1 MPMKAFNARTYK
13 AGEACT
19 DGLFK
24 KQSSAT
30 HAPISP
36 EHLIEVRRMLFW
48 NRTGILFLWL
58 LYIIMLVMFVMS
70 EPPQKAGEWA
80 GLVIMIVMNLL
91 FIQPLHDSIRN
102 TVSSDTVVYPGVIT
116 YKYFTTH
123 SNSKRCW
130 HADVRLSDG
139 TLIEALELDG
149 LSKNCRKG
157 DSVVLV
163 PLATSII
170 VLPESI
176 T

>member
-1 MPMKAFNARTYK
+1 MTAFDARTYK

-24 KQSSAT
+24 KQSSAN

-58 LYIIMLVMFVMS
+58 LYIIMLVLFVMS

-80 GLVIMIVMNLL
+80 ELVIMVFMNLL

-116 YKYFTTH
+116 YTYFSTQA
-123 SNSKRCW
+123 NSKRCW

-149 LSKNCRKG
+149 LSKNCKKG
-157 DSVVLV
+157 DSIVLV
-163 PLATSII
+163 PLSTVII
-170 VLPESI
+170 VLPETI

>member
-1 MPMKAFNARTYK
+1 MKAFNARMYREK
-13 AGEACT
+13 ATCT
-19 DGLFK
+19 DEPFSEH
-24 KQSSAT
+24 SSAIHT
-30 HAPISP
+30 AITVA
-36 EHLIEVRRMLFW
+36 HLKEVRRMLFW

-58 LYIIMLVMFVMS
+58 LYIIMLVLFVMS

-80 GLVIMIVMNLL
+80 GLVIMIFMNLL
-91 FIQPLHDSIRN
+91 FIQPLHDSMKN
-102 TVSSDTVVYPGVIT
+102 TVSSDTVVYPGLIT

-170 VLPESI
+170 VLPETI

>member
-1 MPMKAFNARTYK
+1 MKAFNARTYK

-80 GLVIMIVMNLL
+80 GLVIMIVMK
-91 FIQPLHDSIRN
+91 D
-102 TVSSDTVVYPGVIT
+102 
-116 YKYFTTH
+116 
-123 SNSKRCW
+123 
-130 HADVRLSDG
+130 
-139 TLIEALELDG
+139 
-149 LSKNCRKG
+149 RK
-157 DSVVLV
+157 SVV
-163 PLATSII
+163 
-170 VLPESI
+170 
-176 T
+176 

>member
-1 MPMKAFNARTYK
+1 
-13 AGEACT
+13 
-19 DGLFK
+19 
-24 KQSSAT
+24 
-30 HAPISP
+30 
-36 EHLIEVRRMLFW
+36 MLFW

-80 GLVIMIVMNLL
+80 GLVIMRVMNRL
-91 FIQPLHDSIRN
+91 FIQPLHDSMKN
-102 TVSSDTVVYPGVIT
+102 TVSSDTVVYPGTIIYT
-116 YKYFTTH
+116 YFSTQA
-123 SNSKRCW
+123 NSKRCW

-149 LSKNCRKG
+149 FSKNCKKG

-163 PLATSII
+163 PLATIII

-176 T
+176 NSNP

>member
-1 MPMKAFNARTYK
+1 MKAFNARMYMEK
-13 AGEACT
+13 ATCT
-19 DGLFK
+19 DGPF
-24 KQSSAT
+24 SEHTSAT
-30 HAPISP
+30 HTAITVA
-36 EHLIEVRRMLFW
+36 HLKEVRRMLFW
-48 NRTGILFLWL
+48 NRTGILLLWL
-58 LYIIMLVMFVMS
+58 LYIIMLVMFVIS

-91 FIQPLHDSIRN
+91 FIQPLHDSMKN

-149 LSKNCRKG
+149 LSKNCKKG

-163 PLATSII
+163 PLATIII
-170 VLPESI
+170 VLPETI